1 MTSTIDVARAPEAA
15 AIPVL
20 ECRGI
25 GKEFPGVVALS
36 DVSLEIRAGEIH
48 AFLGQNGAG
57 KSTLVKVLTGVY
69 RATRGEILVD
79 GKSVQLRDPR
89 DAEANGIAIVH
100 QDQPLVA
107 QLDVTRNVFLG
118 QEITL
123 AGGVLDL
130 SAMRKQTAD
139 ALQQVGA
146 SFDADTLVG
155 ELSVAQREQAAIAA
169 AIVRKPRILILDE
182 PTASLSDSEA
192 ELLFGIVRALRDN
205 GVTIIYISHYL
216 DEVLDLVD
224 RVTVL
229 RDGKLV
235 ATLPVAETSRAGIV
249 QMMVGRDIEQLYP
262 KEQVTIGEPLLQV
275 RGLAQGHMLRGVD
288 LDVRRGEIFGIA
300 GLMGAGRSELALSL
314 IGALPRSAETV
325 TIAGMP
331 SNPRTPRSAKKQGFA
346 LIPEDRRHEG
356 LVTDM
361 TVRENLTLPE
371 LTRYS
376 RAGIVRG
383 GQERAAAKSLVERL
397 RIQPPHLNQA
407 TRNLSG
413 GNQQKIVIGRWL
425 LGDAEVFLFDEP
437 TTGVDVGSKVEIYR
451 QMVELARRGAAVI
464 FISSDFEEIAGMSDR
479 VAVMHKG
486 RINKL
491 FEPGQATAESLLYW
505 ASGSGD
511 EAKPAS
517 ATSSETVADEAASQ
531 MPTADAVASP
541 TQVATPPSVWA
552 RWGTIGGMVVVL
564 ALIAVLAPQFLAPN
578 NLFDVLKQGSV
589 LAFIALGLTV
599 VLIAGG
605 FDMSA
610 GAVSQFA
617 TNLAAGTL
625 IAGAGSA
632 AALGLGALT
641 GLVAGAVNAA
651 LVLIFGMPAFVA
663 TLGVM
668 FVAMGA
674 TLLYNGGQALTLA
687 NQPGFFF
694 IGQGYVGPVPFVL
707 LLLFATTAILHFV
720 LKRTRLGLRMYAVG
734 QNLVAAELR
743 GIGRA
748 RYATA
753 SFMLGG
759 LVLGLAGVIL
769 ASYSYGASA
778 LATGIDFLISAL
790 AAAFLGSTLNK
801 AGELNVI
808 GTLIAA
814 LFLASLSNGLILIG
828 ISSQALPGIQG
839 LVLILSIA
847 LGVIHK
853 RGIGQVLI
861 F

>member
-1 MTSTIDVARAPEAA
+1 MTSTIDAARPRGATAT
-15 AIPVL
+15 PVL

-36 DVSLEIRAGEIH
+36 DVSLSIRAGEIH

-118 QEITL
+118 QEL
-123 AGGVLDL
+123 AFGAGVLDL
-130 SAMRKQTAD
+130 ATMRKQTTD
-139 ALQQVGA
+139 ALRQVGA
-146 SFDADTLVG
+146 SFDADALVS
-155 ELSVAQREQAAIAA
+155 ELSVAQREQVAIAA

-235 ATLPVAETSRAGIV
+235 ATLPVEETSRAGIV

-262 KEQVTIGEPLLQV
+262 KEQVAIGETLLQV

-314 IGALPRSAETV
+314 IGALPRSAGTV
-325 TIAGMP
+325 TVSGKP

-371 LTRYS
+371 LARFS

-479 VAVMHKG
+479 IAVMHKG

-491 FEPGQATAESLLYW
+491 FEPGEATAEALLYW
-505 ASGSGD
+505 ASGSAD
-511 EAKPAS
+511 EPNANAGV
-517 ATSSETVADEAASQ
+517 SETVADEATSQ

-541 TQVATPPSVWA
+541 AQVATPPSVWA

-564 ALIAVLAPQFLAPN
+564 ALIAILAPQFLTFN
-578 NLFDVLKQGSV
+578 NIFDVLKQGSV

-651 LVLIFGMPAFVA
+651 LVLVFGMPAFVA

-687 NQPGFFF
+687 DQPGFFF

-707 LLLFATTAILHFV
+707 ILLVVTTAILHFV

-801 AGELNVI
+801 AGELNVV

-839 LVLILSIA
+839 LVLIVSIA